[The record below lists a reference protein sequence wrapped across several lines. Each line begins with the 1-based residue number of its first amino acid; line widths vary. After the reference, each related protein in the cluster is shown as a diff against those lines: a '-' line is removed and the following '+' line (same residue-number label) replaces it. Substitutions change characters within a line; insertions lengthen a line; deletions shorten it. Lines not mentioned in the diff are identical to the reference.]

1 MFLLQNLNEL
11 EIEDEKRNLIHREID
26 RFRDT
31 YKVFSIMFF
40 SFFIVFYI
48 CLFYIEIRR
57 RKRRRKEET

>member
-31 YKVFSIMFF
+31 YKVLSIMFF
-40 SFFIVFYI
+40 SFLSCFTFVCF
-48 CLFYIEIRR
+48 
-57 RKRRRKEET
+57 T